1 MKNVG
6 HFLCAAAS
14 ALGILA
20 FVACDKQQDGVPPVS
35 DFVLYASIEQPVS
48 AAAPAALFGEA
59 VDGSVAQRT
68 VIQEGTVPHPIVWK
82 ANDQIVIHFDTGV
95 QGAMRVFNLQSGV
108 GTGQAEFVYSGF
120 GYSSDPDV
128 QVPMELPDTYSSLI
142 AGYPA
147 MFVTI
152 TPENREVV
160 LEAPREIYLGIENI
174 VDFPMYGA
182 AGADGK
188 VNFVCPFGLICFPVT
203 GDNISVKTIY
213 IDTTTPQ
220 KEITGRFQVDENT
233 YETTFLNSSHGSE
246 FQIVWTGTVQLTDVP
261 SVFYAVLP
269 AGEYGAGT
277 EFRFTRADGSVITKR
292 TRQPFTVTRARVL
305 NLPALEVGN

>member
-1 MKNVG
+1 
-6 HFLCAAAS
+6 
-14 ALGILA
+14 
-20 FVACDKQQDGVPPVS
+20 
-35 DFVLYASIEQPVS
+35 
-48 AAAPAALFGEA
+48 
-59 VDGSVAQRT
+59 
-68 VIQEGTVPHPIVWK
+68 
-82 ANDQIVIHFDTGV
+82 
-95 QGAMRVFNLQSGV
+95 
-108 GTGQAEFVYSGF
+108 
-120 GYSSDPDV
+120 
-128 QVPMELPDTYSSLI
+128 
-142 AGYPA
+142 

-152 TPENREVV
+152 TPEIREVD
-160 LEAPREIYLGIENI
+160 LEAQREIYLGIENI

-233 YETTFLNSSHGSE
+233 YEPPFLNSSHGSE

-305 NLPALEVGN
+305 NLPALDGGNAPRRPAGAGVGAERGSHARGGGCFSRPRSVVPKIFRINGHSVGRTVCSYSV

>member
-1 MKNVG
+1 M
-6 HFLCAAAS
+6 CAAAS

-305 NLPALEVGN
+305 NLPALDVGN

>member
-1 MKNVG
+1 
-6 HFLCAAAS
+6 
-14 ALGILA
+14 
-20 FVACDKQQDGVPPVS
+20 
-35 DFVLYASIEQPVS
+35 
-48 AAAPAALFGEA
+48 
-59 VDGSVAQRT
+59 
-68 VIQEGTVPHPIVWK
+68 
-82 ANDQIVIHFDTGV
+82 
-95 QGAMRVFNLQSGV
+95 
-108 GTGQAEFVYSGF
+108 
-120 GYSSDPDV
+120 
-128 QVPMELPDTYSSLI
+128 
-142 AGYPA
+142 
-147 MFVTI
+147 
-152 TPENREVV
+152 
-160 LEAPREIYLGIENI
+160 
-174 VDFPMYGA
+174 
-182 AGADGK
+182 
-188 VNFVCPFGLICFPVT
+188 VT

-305 NLPALEVGN
+305 NLPALDVGN

>member
-1 MKNVG
+1 
-6 HFLCAAAS
+6 
-14 ALGILA
+14 
-20 FVACDKQQDGVPPVS
+20 
-35 DFVLYASIEQPVS
+35 
-48 AAAPAALFGEA
+48 
-59 VDGSVAQRT
+59 
-68 VIQEGTVPHPIVWK
+68 
-82 ANDQIVIHFDTGV
+82 
-95 QGAMRVFNLQSGV
+95 
-108 GTGQAEFVYSGF
+108 
-120 GYSSDPDV
+120 
-128 QVPMELPDTYSSLI
+128 MELPDTYSSLI

-292 TRQPFTVTRARVL
+292 TRQPFTVTRARYSTCQHWMSGIEPAGMPVPGRVHRAAVMEAGRMIHPPPLCRTENIPDKRSFRREDGLLVFRIVRLSFRPEEPVEKVQYRAGTVGGVRNFRRCGAVRRVRSACRL
-305 NLPALEVGN
+305 NWFSMRYCRLSGKERK